1 MTLILFLIF
10 IGSGELKVDAAG
22 LLPIDIK
29 ESKKASCRNPAG
41 CPIVGDERG
50 DENIALLAM
59 HTLWVRQHNYLAKK
73 LKNVNKRWQG
83 ERIFQEARKINGA
96 LWQHIVYNEWLP
108 KLYDIPEYSKFVG
121 NKKKFKR
128 TKYDSSKDPS
138 IINSFASA
146 AFRFGHSLVP
156 NQFSQMKSDFNEYGP
171 SIPLQKAFFNS
182 TSIYKNG
189 IEPTMMGLCANM
201 TGSIDGN
208 IAQGLKEKLFIF
220 PGSNLFNDLMSLNIQ
235 RGRDHGIP
243 TYMHWRRACG
253 FAKYDQPGFSFK
265 DLLYTPKVTQMSF
278 AKVYNHIEDVDLFVG
293 GLTENHLRDKVVGP
307 TFSCIFKEQFESL
320 RFGDR
325 FFYTHRGRFSTK
337 QLKEITKISM
347 SKILCNN
354 LYSMVSIQPDSF
366 KVFNIKDDRR
376 ISCDDL
382 PDININLWRERG
394 PGRPS
399 VV

>member
-1 MTLILFLIF
+1 MKIN
-10 IGSGELKVDAAG
+10 VRG
-22 LLPIDIK
+22 LLPIDRK
-29 ESKKASCRNPAG
+29 ESKKKSCRNPAG
-41 CPIVGDERG
+41 CPIVGDKRG

-59 HTLWVRQHNYLAKK
+59 HTLWVRQHNYLARK
-73 LKNVNKRWQG
+73 LKTVNKHWRG
-83 ERIFQEARKINGA
+83 ERIYQEARKINGA

-108 KLYDIPEYSKFVG
+108 KLYDIPRYSKYVG
-121 NKKKFKR
+121 NVKKFKR
-128 TKYDSSKDPS
+128 TKYNPEMNPS

-156 NQFSQMKSDFNEYGP
+156 NQFSQMRPDFNEYGP

-182 TSIYKNG
+182 TPIYTDG

-201 TGSIDGN
+201 TGTIDNSI
-208 IAQGLKEKLFIF
+208 AHGLHQKLFIF
-220 PGSNLFNDLMSLNIQ
+220 PGSSLFNDLMSLNIQ

-253 FAKYDQPGFSFK
+253 FARYDRPGFTFK
-265 DLLYTPKVTQMSF
+265 DLVYTPEKTKQSF
-278 AKVYNHIEDVDLFVG
+278 AKVYKNIEDVDLFAG

-325 FFYTHRGRFSTK
+325 FFYTHRGRFTPK
-337 QLKEITKISM
+337 QLKQITNISM

-354 LYSMVSIQPDSF
+354 LYSMVSMQPNSF
-366 KVFNIKDDRR
+366 KVFDIKNDRR
-376 ISCDDL
+376 VSCDTL
-382 PDININLWRERG
+382 PDIDINLWKEKSRRR
-394 PGRPS
+394 RPF
-399 VV
+399 VVHPAKVAA